1 MERTVMVDQML
12 STVDNPFNPFHQ
24 FNEWYQ
30 WDTRAGYHTLGYL
43 ARIAVVSDDLSEA
56 DYSRVVDDAMEE
68 IVEENL
74 YGVHCRV
81 TADDTTPLTAPAA
94 A

>member
-1 MERTVMVDQML
+1 MVTNAVDQML

-24 FNEWYQ
+24 FKEWHQ
-30 WDTRAGYHTLGYL
+30 WDMRAGYHTLGYL

-56 DYSRVVDDAMEE
+56 DYNRIVDDAMEE
-68 IVEENL
+68 IVAENL

-81 TADDTTPLTAPAA
+81 TPLTKTPLQTQTAA
-94 A
+94 